1 VVQAL
6 QLLQVFQDKA
16 AAIQLAVQ
24 VKMVVAAV
32 EQLQLLAQMR

>member
-1 VVQAL
+1 VVQDL

-16 AAIQLAVQ
+16 EEILLAVQ

>member
-16 AAIQLAVQ
+16 AAIQLAVL
-24 VKMVVAAV
+24 VKMVVEMVA
-32 EQLQLLAQMR
+32 QLQQH

>member
-16 AAIQLAVQ
+16 AAIQLVVL
-24 VKMVVAAV
+24 VKMVVEMVA
-32 EQLQLLAQMR
+32 QLQQH